1 MSLWNVD
8 DLATAV
14 LMERFYDNLLTRTMP
29 RDEALHEALTYTRDR
44 TIGTLRAEW
53 LSPEMIEQV
62 AAGNAKV
69 RERLQDLAAQPD
81 DHRPFS
87 HPYFWGAFICQ
98 GDPSPLP

>member
-1 MSLWNVD
+1 MSLWEVN

-14 LMERFYDNLLTRTMP
+14 LMERFYDNLLTRPMP
-29 RDEALHEALTYTRDR
+29 RDEALREAQAYTRDL
-44 TIGTLRAEW
+44 TISALRAEW
-53 LSPEMIEQV
+53 LSPEMIERV

-69 RERLQDLAAQPD
+69 TERLQHLAAQPD
-81 DHRPFS
+81 AYRPFS